1 MSPAPV
7 FLAIDLGAESGRAV
21 LGRWEQG
28 RVALQEI
35 HRFRNEPV
43 HLPSGLHWDILG
55 IFQEVKHGIALAARG
70 APDLASIGTDA
81 WGVDYALLD
90 ASGALLGVPHHY
102 RDTRTDNMPD
112 RAFARV
118 SRREIYATTGIQF
131 MQINTLYQLLSM
143 EGSPQLGAAD
153 TLLTIPDLLNYWLT
167 GERRAEYTIASTTQ
181 LLDARSGDWA
191 HEMLGRVELPT
202 ALFPPI
208 IQPGTVLGEL
218 RPEVAT
224 EVRLAGAHVTATASH
239 DTASAVV
246 AVPSAESEEVAYIS
260 SGTWSLVG
268 VEVEEPVLTPEAL
281 ESNFT
286 NEGGFG
292 GRIRLLKNVM
302 GLWILQECRAAWAR
316 EGCELGYE
324 EISRLAAETPPGGP
338 LVDPDDP
345 RFLPPGDMPARI
357 RQYCRETG
365 QPEPT
370 EPGEV
375 ARCVLES
382 LALKYRW
389 VLERLRGLTGKQF
402 STIHVVGGGARN
414 DLLCRFTAGAVGLP
428 VLAGPAEATA
438 LGNILVQAYAH
449 GVVGSLAEIR
459 AVSRAS
465 SEVRR
470 YEPEGVWDAAWRR
483 FETILRGG

>member
-1 MSPAPV
+1 M
-7 FLAIDLGAESGRAV
+7 G
-21 LGRWEQG
+21 
-28 RVALQEI
+28 LQEI

-43 HLPSGLHWDILG
+43 QLPTGLHWDILG
-55 IFQEVKHGIALAARG
+55 LFREMKRSLALAAE
-70 APDLASIGTDA
+70 ASPDLASIGIDA
-81 WGVDYALLD
+81 WGVDYGLLD
-90 ASGALLGVPHHY
+90 STGALLGVPHHY
-102 RDTRTDNMPD
+102 RDSRTDNVPE
-112 RAFARV
+112 RAFSRV
-118 SRREIYATTGIQF
+118 SRQEIYATTGIQF

-181 LLDARSGDWA
+181 LLNARSSDWA
-191 HEMLGRVELPT
+191 HDLLGRLGLPT
-202 ALFPPI
+202 SLFPPI

-218 RPEVAT
+218 VPEVAT
-224 EVRLAGAHVTATASH
+224 EVRLAARMHVAATASH
-239 DTASAVV
+239 DTAAAVV
-246 AVPSAESEEVAYIS
+246 AIPAAESEDVAYIS

-268 VEVEEPVLTPEAL
+268 VEVEAPVLTPEAL

-292 GRIRLLKNVM
+292 GKIRLLKNVM
-302 GLWILQECRAAWAR
+302 GLWLLQECRSTWAR
-316 EGCELGYE
+316 EGRDLGYDE
-324 EISRLAAETPPGGP
+324 LSRLAAEAPAGGP

-365 QPEPT
+365 QLEPN

-389 VLERLRGLTGKQF
+389 VLERLRGLTGRQF

-414 DLLCRFTAGAVGLP
+414 DLLCRFTAGAAGLP

-449 GVVGSLAEIR
+449 DVVGSLGEIR
-459 AVSRAS
+459 AASRAS

-470 YEPEGVWDAAWRR
+470 YEPEGDWKKAWQR